1 MMSNE
6 DIVPANKVSF
16 ITEKHELTTL
26 STKVRKLNS
35 AALRVLEDALVDPDV
50 KVRMEAAKALLKMD
64 IDISKIINDDAMNR
78 ILAELKMNGE
88 IKNVSNNNSRPLV
101 DFSSIQQV

>member
-1 MMSNE
+1 
-6 DIVPANKVSF
+6 
-16 ITEKHELTTL
+16 
-26 STKVRKLNS
+26 
-35 AALRVLEDALVDPDV
+35 
-50 KVRMEAAKALLKMD
+50 MD